1 MTGPVAAGR
10 KWKDMSAGQKL
21 AFVGKLC
28 VFLIS
33 FGFAFPT
40 LLND

>member
-1 MTGPVAAGR
+1 
-10 KWKDMSAGQKL
+10 MSASQKL
-21 AFVGKLC
+21 AFFGKLC

-33 FGFAFPT
+33 FAFAFPT